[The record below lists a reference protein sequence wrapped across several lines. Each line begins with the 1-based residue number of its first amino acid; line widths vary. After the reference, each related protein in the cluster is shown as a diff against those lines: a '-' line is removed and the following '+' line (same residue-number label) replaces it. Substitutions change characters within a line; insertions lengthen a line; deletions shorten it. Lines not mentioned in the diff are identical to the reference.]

1 MIVVAVDKI
10 GDGAAKIGEE
20 SRAEFAAADDSPT
33 HYGKIH
39 NRVVAS
45 ALAKLFAKISCP
57 VGTAQLP
64 AVGGEIFQAAA
75 HVGFCG
81 GEERQHGLVPILI
94 KRCGIEVID
103 RQSLPRTARGGDSRV
118 GIGVADSQDLP
129 ALVARGP
136 SPAA

>member
-1 MIVVAVDKI
+1 MIVMTVDEI
-10 GDGAAKIGEE
+10 CDGAAKIGEE
-20 SRAEFAAADDSPT
+20 SCAEFAVADDSPT
-33 HYGKIH
+33 HDWKIQH
-39 NRVVAS
+39 RIVAS
-45 ALAKLFAKISCP
+45 TLAKLFAKITRP
-57 VGTAQLP
+57 VGAAQLP

-81 GEERQHGLVPILI
+81 GEERQHALVPILI

-129 ALVARGP
+129 ALV
-136 SPAA
+136 